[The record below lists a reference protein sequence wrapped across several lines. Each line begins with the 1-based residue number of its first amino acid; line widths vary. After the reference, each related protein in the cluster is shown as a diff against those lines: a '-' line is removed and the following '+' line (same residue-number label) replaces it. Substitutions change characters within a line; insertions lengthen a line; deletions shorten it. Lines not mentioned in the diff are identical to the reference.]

1 MSFDIGAFSGVTP
14 DAVLEAGHT
23 EQIRTFQW
31 MGQAIATGGEDAKIC
46 SWRVRGGEGENGDM
60 APMGGPSDRCG
71 GGIDDDVAMDD
82 GR

>member
-1 MSFDIGAFSGVTP
+1 MCVVVTFSGITP

-31 MGQAIATGGEDAKIC
+31 MGQAMVTGGEDAKIC
-46 SWRVRGGEGENGDM
+46 SWRVPGGSGENGHV
-60 APMGGPSDRCG
+60 ATASGTGVNCG
-71 GGIDDDVAMDD
+71 EDDDDVAMDD